1 MQNSSIIKLYIIL
14 LVEDVNFPPRQ
25 YSQRASKCCRHLNL
39 FGITQ
44 LKIYCMIV
52 SDKFH
57 VTTFWSNS
65 FVLRVFYPLFT
76 ALTACQSLA
85 SRLFSSIF
93 RVPGQIF
100 AMKIFKDIFSGDEM
114 FSDTYKFK
122 LIDGVLYEVYGKL
135 ITRKMGDV
143 TLDGANPS
151 AEEACEGTED
161 AVESGVDVVLNH
173 RLMETYAFPDK
184 KSFTLYLKE
193 YMKRLVDKM
202 NENGSTEVDVFKTN
216 INKVSAFLR
225 IE

>member
-1 MQNSSIIKLYIIL
+1 
-14 LVEDVNFPPRQ
+14 
-25 YSQRASKCCRHLNL
+25 
-39 FGITQ
+39 
-44 LKIYCMIV
+44 
-52 SDKFH
+52 
-57 VTTFWSNS
+57 
-65 FVLRVFYPLFT
+65 
-76 ALTACQSLA
+76 
-85 SRLFSSIF
+85 
-93 RVPGQIF
+93 
-100 AMKIFKDIFSGDEM
+100 MKIFKDIFSGDEM

-151 AEEACEGTED
+151 AEEGCEGTEE

-202 NENGSTEVDVFKTN
+202 TENGSTEVDVFKTN
-216 INKVSAFLR
+216 INKVMKDLLTRFKELQFFTGENMD
-225 IE
+225 IENGMVAMLEYRDIGDDNVPVLMLFKHGLDEEKF